1 MLFPDSHEVFQ
12 YLQCHT
18 WRRCKSPA
26 TQVRH
31 HHLCN
36 RNQWLSLSLWP
47 NFNLEL
53 SFKQQLVEH
62 RISSPGQLAFAV
74 GFEQARFSRDMQAV
88 SLSRRRLLMEKSSS
102 SECGGDGS
110 GFRLREGGFS
120 HKLQRAILH
129 PPGSR
134 WTGHDHTRSRKVIP
148 ELSDGYSTGPAVTQG
163 LKEARETLSGRRI
176 VC

>member
-1 MLFPDSHEVFQ
+1 MTFIGPSAHASIHLSAWLQSCLVTTPLSLPRLHSYTPYMRCKWRSYKPLTLQVAILQAPELSVLFPDSHEVFQ

-53 SFKQQLVEH
+53 SFKQQLVFG
-62 RISSPGQLAFAV
+62 STLYT
-74 GFEQARFSRDMQAV
+74 DT
-88 SLSRRRLLMEKSSS
+88 SLHQGNLPLL
-102 SECGGDGS
+102 
-110 GFRLREGGFS
+110 
-120 HKLQRAILH
+120 
-129 PPGSR
+129 
-134 WTGHDHTRSRKVIP
+134 
-148 ELSDGYSTGPAVTQG
+148 
-163 LKEARETLSGRRI
+163 
-176 VC
+176 